1 MIKAVIAD
9 TTPLYALVDS
19 SDQYHLKARQ
29 ELSQIQQFNL
39 QVMIPYPI
47 VLETYTLVLYRLGIQ
62 RAIKFSE

>member
-29 ELSQIQQFNL
+29 ELSQIQQLNL

-47 VLETYTLVLYRLGIQ
+47 VL
-62 RAIKFSE
+62 K

>member
-29 ELSQIQQFNL
+29 ELSRVVVRNRVSLSIS
-39 QVMIPYPI
+39 
-47 VLETYTLVLYRLGIQ
+47 R
-62 RAIKFSE
+62 